1 MPFRVCFYRDSHDR
15 GNIRLMKYN
24 ILYAYALVVVVL
36 IATLTCV
43 ILMGIGADWHGVTG
57 GTVFITGVLCVASY
71 NIIEVQKQLDS
82 FRSILD
88 HIEEYQA
95 IPYKKR
101 IDELEK
107 ELSILKDML

>member
-1 MPFRVCFYRDSHDR
+1 MFCAIIFRFLHISDDC
-15 GNIRLMKYN
+15 
-24 ILYAYALVVVVL
+24 
-36 IATLTCV
+36 
-43 ILMGIGADWHGVTG
+43 
-57 GTVFITGVLCVASY
+57 
-71 NIIEVQKQLDS
+71 IIEVQKQLDS

-107 ELSILKDML
+107 ELSILRDTL